1 MVVRLTLL
9 LIQPEIKRAVR
20 EQAPVEELHDLR
32 AGRATRWSES
42 DGCFVLIERLT
53 HTQPF

>member
-9 LIQPEIKRAVR
+9 LVQPEIKGAVR

-32 AGRATRWSES
+32 AGRASRRSES

-53 HTQPF
+53 HTRPF